1 MRTGKLIN
9 QKGIFLLCIRELQI
23 KWCAGMVS
31 SMKKI
36 RFRISEDGKVYSE
49 GWYNPETELSVV
61 FTEIERRFT
70 GTKIK
75 VEQWKDDR

>member
-1 MRTGKLIN
+1 
-9 QKGIFLLCIRELQI
+9 
-23 KWCAGMVS
+23 MVS

-61 FTEIERRFT
+61 FTEIERRFV

-75 VEQWKDDR
+75 VEQWRDNS